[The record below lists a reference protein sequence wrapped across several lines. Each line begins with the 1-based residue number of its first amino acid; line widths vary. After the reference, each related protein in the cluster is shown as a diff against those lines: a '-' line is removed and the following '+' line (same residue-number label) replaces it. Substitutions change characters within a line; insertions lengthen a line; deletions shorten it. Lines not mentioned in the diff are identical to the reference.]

1 MKIICIARNY
11 TDHISELS
19 NKKPK
24 ELLFFLKPD
33 TSLLLNNKPFFFP
46 TFSKEIDYEVEI
58 LVKINKVGKKISK
71 EFANKYYQEIG
82 LGIDF
87 TARDIQSNLKSLGY
101 PWEKSKAFDNSAV
114 VGKWIYKEKI
124 KNIDDLNFSL
134 LKNGNIVQKESTKN
148 MIWKIDEIVS
158 EISNY
163 ITLKIGDIIF
173 TGSPAGVGSIKIE
186 DFLEGFIEDKLIFEF
201 RIK

>member
-1 MKIICIARNY
+1 MKIICVARNY
-11 TDHISELS
+11 NDHINELS
-19 NKKPK
+19 NEMPSH
-24 ELLFFLKPD
+24 LLFFLKPD

-46 TFSKEIDYEVEI
+46 TFSKKIDHEVEI
-58 LVKINKVGKKISK
+58 LVKIKKVGKKISK
-71 EFANKYYQEIG
+71 RFAHKYYDKIS

-87 TARDIQSNLKSLGY
+87 TARDLQSNLKSLGY

-114 VGKWIYKEKI
+114 VGKWISKEKI
-124 KNIDDLNFSL
+124 RDINDINFSL
-134 LKNGNIVQKESTKN
+134 LKNGNIVQKESTIN
-148 MIWKIDEIVS
+148 MIWKIDEIIS

-173 TGSPAGVGSIKIE
+173 TGSPAGVSSIKID
-186 DFLEGFIEDKLIFEF
+186 DFLEGYIEDKLIFAF

>member
-46 TFSKEIDYEVEI
+46 TFSKKIDHEVEI

-71 EFANKYYQEIG
+71 EFANKYYKEIS

-114 VGKWIYKEKI
+114 VGKWISKEKI

-148 MIWKIDEIVS
+148 MIWKIDEIIS

-201 RIK
+201 KIK

>member
-71 EFANKYYQEIG
+71 EFANKYYKEIS

-87 TARDIQSNLKSLGY
+87 TARDIQSNLKSLGH

-114 VGKWIYKEKI
+114 VGKWISKEKI

-148 MIWKIDEIVS
+148 MIWKIDEIIS

-186 DFLEGFIEDKLIFEF
+186 DLLAGFIEDKLIFEF

>member
-11 TDHISELS
+11 IDHISELS

-46 TFSKEIDYEVEI
+46 TFSKKIDHEVEI

-71 EFANKYYQEIG
+71 EFANKYYKEIS

-114 VGKWIYKEKI
+114 VGKWISKKKI

-148 MIWKIDEIVS
+148 MIWKIDEIIS

-201 RIK
+201 NIK

>member
-1 MKIICIARNY
+1 M
-11 TDHISELS
+11 
-19 NKKPK
+19 
-24 ELLFFLKPD
+24 
-33 TSLLLNNKPFFFP
+33 
-46 TFSKEIDYEVEI
+46 
-58 LVKINKVGKKISK
+58 VKINKVGKKISK
-71 EFANKYYQEIG
+71 KFANNYYKEIS

-114 VGKWIYKEKI
+114 VGKWISKEKI

-148 MIWKIDEIVS
+148 MIWKIDEIIS

-201 RIK
+201 MIK

>member
-71 EFANKYYQEIG
+71 EFANKYYKEIS

-87 TARDIQSNLKSLGY
+87 TARDIQSNLKSLGH

-114 VGKWIYKEKI
+114 VGKWISKEKI
-124 KNIDDLNFSL
+124 KNIDNLNFSL
-134 LKNGNIVQKESTKN
+134 LKNGNIVQNESTKN
-148 MIWKIDEIVS
+148 MIWKIDEIIS

-173 TGSPAGVGSIKIE
+173 TGSPAGVGTIKIE
-186 DFLEGFIEDKLIFEF
+186 DFLEGFIEDKLIFKF
-201 RIK
+201 KIK